1 MTFIEWIEE
10 HWPLALI
17 GALVLLGVI
26 LKLTDT
32 LQ

>member
-1 MTFIEWIEE
+1 MTFIKWIEE

-17 GALVLLGVI
+17 GALTLLGVI